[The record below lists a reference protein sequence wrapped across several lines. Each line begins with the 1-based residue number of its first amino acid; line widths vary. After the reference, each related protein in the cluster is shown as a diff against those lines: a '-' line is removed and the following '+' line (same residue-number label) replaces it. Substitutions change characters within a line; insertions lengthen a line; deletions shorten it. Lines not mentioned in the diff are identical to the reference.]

1 MDDNE
6 QTGEIDPSAAGRTDE
21 YPTLTYPA
29 IVGGEPD
36 EPLDEDGDDEWP
48 DRGPAS
54 GIRLAIPTAALVALL
69 LVGGGFWAG
78 AALQKSHGSSSSSG
92 GAAASFAA
100 RFRGAAGASGAAGT
114 GTTGTTG
121 TTGAGGAGGFGFG
134 SSAAATGT
142 ISVVDGKVLYVLTT
156 SGALVKVTL
165 APSTSIT
172 RNAKSTPIELRP
184 GDTVVVQGATATDGN
199 VSASSVAATAPGVS
213 SAGAFGGGRL
223 GGLGAAGST
232 GTTTSSG

>member
-1 MDDNE
+1 MEDNE
-6 QTGEIDPSAAGRTDE
+6 QTGEIEPIAAGKTDE

-29 IVGGEPD
+29 IVGGELD
-36 EPLDEDGDDEWP
+36 EPPDEDGDDEWP
-48 DRGPAS
+48 DRGPS
-54 GIRLAIPTAALVALL
+54 GGIRLAVPTAALVALL

-92 GAAASFAA
+92 GAAASFLS
-100 RFRGAAGASGAAGT
+100 RFRAAAGASGAAGT
-114 GTTGTTG
+114 GTTGTS
-121 TTGAGGAGGFGFG
+121 GAGGFGFG

-165 APSTSIT
+165 TPSTSIT

-184 GDTVVVQGATATDGN
+184 GDTVVIQGATATDGN
-199 VSASSVAATAPGVS
+199 VSASSVSATAPGVS
-213 SAGAFGGGRL
+213 SAGAFGGGRF

-232 GTTTSSG
+232 GAATSG